1 MMTRIM
7 VVWVVLLLGMSMA
20 TAEGVVVYKSTSADG
35 KVRYTDHPPTAA
47 HGEKIEV
54 IVMPA
59 GPDAEDWQAAR
70 ERTQAE
76 LEASREVTDRMA
88 ADRREREAA
97 LRQAA
102 LEQEEQAYRDA
113 VLNAQYNNN
122 NEVES
127 VGDWVWPVYGYG
139 DYYRPRPGYPGYPGK
154 PPRPIKPRP
163 EPRAPAA
170 QSSGNLTVPDL
181 INRSRPWR

>member
-1 MMTRIM
+1 MMMRTVM
-7 VVWVVLLLGMSMA
+7 VWVMLSIPMAMAGGM
-20 TAEGVVVYKSTSADG
+20 VIYKSTGMDG

-59 GPDAEDWQAAR
+59 GPDEEDLQAAR

-102 LEQEEQAYRDA
+102 LEQEERAYRDA
-113 VLNAQYNNN
+113 VLNAQYNGS

-127 VGDWVWPVYGYG
+127 VTDWAWPVYGYG
-139 DYYRPRPGYPGYPGK
+139 GYYRPRPGYPGYPGK
-154 PPRPIKPRP
+154 PPKPIKPRP
-163 EPRAPAA
+163 EPHTPPA
-170 QSSGNLTVPDL
+170 QSSGRLTMPDL